1 MQLISFAKLTVIA
14 AISIMT
20 SSVNAACDY
29 SVIVIGAGAAGMGAA
44 KELKTQGCNV
54 TVLEAR
60 NRTGGRINTDT
71 MGTTK
76 VDMGASWI
84 HGIGP
89 GLGDDPKYT
98 GKNNPIYTIAQ
109 DNKITTV
116 QTWADQDVVED
127 KIYWWKG
134 SAVPLDQDRLS
145 TMSSKIR
152 SWVKGKKDSA
162 T

>member
-1 MQLISFAKLTVIA
+1 
-14 AISIMT
+14 
-20 SSVNAACDY
+20 
-29 SVIVIGAGAAGMGAA
+29 MGAA

-60 NRTGGRINTDT
+60 NRTGGRISTDT
-71 MGTTK
+71 MGTNK

-89 GLGDDPKYT
+89 GLGDDPKWK

-109 DNKITTV
+109 DSNIATY
-116 QTWADQDVVED
+116 QTWADQDVVEEN
-127 KIYWWKG
+127 IYWWKG
-134 SAVPLDQDRLS
+134 AAVPLDQDKVSSLS
-145 TMSSKIR
+145 PKIR
-152 SWVKGKKDSA
+152 SWVKEKKDTA